1 MEQARQGELLEE
13 QVNDATSKLGLLN
26 GEVAFNKSLGATLE
40 GVQAIQRT
48 LDIVQRA
55 ILAGRLLE
63 AVDLLE
69 QVIGELE
76 SMLVPRSTRVAGIL
90 AAKVDDL
97 RNDVVEKLTDCW
109 KAYICV
115 DPARSSIKISR
126 SLKGR
131 SPPFT
136 LLTPGLLLSRLFYR
150 GHSNVGSCNDK
161 AATIRHRTAS
171 VLQRLGNA
179 CSITSSAGGSQRY
192 SWLLGD

>member
-13 QVNDATSKLGLLN
+13 QANDATSKLGLLN

-48 LDIVQRA
+48 LDLVQRA

-63 AVDLLE
+63 AVDLLG
-69 QVIGELE
+69 QVVGELE
-76 SMLVPRSTRVAGIL
+76 SIPVPRSTRVAGIL
-90 AAKVDDL
+90 AAKVADL
-97 RNDVVEKLTDCW
+97 RNDAVENLTDCW

-126 SLKGR
+126 SLKGK

-136 LLTPGLLLSRLFYR
+136 LLTQGSLLSRLFYK
-150 GHSNVGSCNDK
+150 GHSNVGSRNDK
-161 AATIRHRTAS
+161 AATIRHRTDS
-171 VLQRLGNA
+171 VL
-179 CSITSSAGGSQRY
+179 
-192 SWLLGD
+192 